1 MVRFC
6 SLKAALLAVALF
18 AGAAAASNIGV
29 QRNLAQAALLVG
41 DYERAIAIS
50 NEIFAEWPGDA
61 GTHLIR
67 GLAYVGTGEF
77 EKAEADL
84 LIAREEFPD
93 DYSVS
98 YNLAIIAERRG
109 DNKEALLYLDEALA
123 HGLRKTDAHL
133 LKAKLLDRLGR
144 RAEAREILEFYLTQR
159 PGTREIYLTLAQ
171 WARADGDNAKAIG
184 YYEEALKRK
193 RDGPTLAE
201 LATTYE
207 AAGDRAQA
215 INYYFEAI
223 AFGAADADILAEYA
237 ADYSAGGEFDKA
249 LEIYERLVEK
259 YPSNAY
265 YLFGLSFV
273 RQQTGEVN
281 EARAGYLEVVK
292 LKPDFAEPYYNLAAL
307 ADAGEEADKAASY
320 YRKFL
325 NYSAGRDDLA
335 ESRARAQE
343 RLDLLEGP

>member
-1 MVRFC
+1 VVRFY
-6 SLKAALLAVALF
+6 SFTAALLAVALLVGTAT
-18 AGAAAASNIGV
+18 AGDLGV

-41 DYERAIAIS
+41 DYERAITLS
-50 NEIFAEWPGDA
+50 NEILASWPEDA
-61 GTHLIR
+61 GAHLIR

-84 LIAREEFPD
+84 LIAREEYPD
-93 DYSVS
+93 DYSVL

-109 DNKEALLYLDEALA
+109 DNREALLYLDEALA
-123 HGLRKTDAHL
+123 QGLRKTDAHL

-144 RAEAREILEFYLTQR
+144 RAEARETLEFYITRR

-184 YYEEALKRK
+184 YYEEALKQK

-215 INYYFEAI
+215 IDYYFEAI
-223 AFGAADADILAEYA
+223 AYGAADADILAEYA
-237 ADYSAGGEFDKA
+237 ADYAAGGEFDKA
-249 LEIYERLVEK
+249 LEIYARLVEK
-259 YPSNAY
+259 YPGNAY
-265 YLFGLSFV
+265 YLFGYSFV
-273 RQQTGEVN
+273 RQQTGEVD
-281 EARAGYLEVVK
+281 EARAGYLKVVK

-307 ADAGEEADKAASY
+307 ADAGEEAAAAASY